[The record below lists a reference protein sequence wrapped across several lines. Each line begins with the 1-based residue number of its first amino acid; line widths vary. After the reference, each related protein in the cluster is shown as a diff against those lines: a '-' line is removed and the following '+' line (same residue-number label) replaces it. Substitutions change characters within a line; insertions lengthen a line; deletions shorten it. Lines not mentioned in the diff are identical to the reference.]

1 MTNQRS
7 TGNHRPRRFL
17 MGTIPNPGSM
27 PMPRRMGSRPL
38 SFIQSDRYPNGD
50 HLQV

>member
-7 TGNHRPRRFL
+7 TGNHRLRLLFTG
-17 MGTIPNPGSM
+17 MIPILCPG
-27 PMPRRMGSRPL
+27 RAGWGQDHCL
-38 SFIQSDRYPNGD
+38 QSDRYPNGD